1 MDVINHLK
9 TTTTLW
15 NQNDIGQAK
24 KIILPDLTDRL
35 DQAIK
40 DLKKEKDYDEND
52 PGDQASIRKYSPI
65 TLSYLSNNNMELSK
79 ANDLYWPRINNNSPL
94 KIQLRSSNLRYNDKR
109 RFNQEIYPQEF
120 SNETNDGVNLYRTV
134 DYMLIIKEPEDVEK
148 SYSKMLLYIGLPIA
162 TSILLGLIGE

>member
-1 MDVINHLK
+1 MLFNCNV
-9 TTTTLW
+9 
-15 NQNDIGQAK
+15 
-24 KIILPDLTDRL
+24 
-35 DQAIK
+35 
-40 DLKKEKDYDEND
+40 
-52 PGDQASIRKYSPI
+52 
-65 TLSYLSNNNMELSK
+65 
-79 ANDLYWPRINNNSPL
+79 

-134 DYMLIIKEPEDVEK
+134 DYMLIIKETEDVEK